1 MSDMLHRILLVDDEP
16 SIVNAL
22 ARELRQGVA
31 EGMWPALKVET
42 FTSPD
47 AALARGCEC
56 SFSLFISDCR
66 MPGMNGVQLLATLRE
81 QQPDA
86 IRVILSGQTDHDGLI
101 GAINRAQIT
110 RFLAKPWNT
119 RELLVAVQQ
128 FLKLYEERIETRALA
143 DLQRLAQG
151 SISPQEAE
159 RRRLERMG
167 PGLTPVD
174 WSPDSTHVLDPRATR
189 A

>member
-22 ARELRQGVA
+22 ARELRQGVG
-31 EGMWPALKVET
+31 EGLWPALKVET

-47 AALARGCEC
+47 AALARACEC
-56 SFSLFISDCR
+56 KFSLFISDYR
-66 MPGMNGVQLLATLRE
+66 MPGMNGVQLLAALRE

-86 IRVILSGQTDHDGLI
+86 IRVILSGQTDYDGLMD
-101 GAINRAQIT
+101 AINRAQIT

-119 RELLVAVQQ
+119 RELLFAVHQ
-128 FLKLYEERIETRALA
+128 FLKLYEERVETRALA

-159 RRRLERMG
+159 RRRLERLE
-167 PGLTPVD
+167 PGLTQVD
-174 WSPDSTHVLDPRATR
+174 WSPDGAYVLDPGTTR